1 MNDKR
6 RKIRVNNVL
15 YLKEFTIG
23 YNDFDV
29 NIILTNKENQAERYD
44 VDNIPAMLQTLEILG
59 FKNPIAII

>member
-6 RKIRVNNVL
+6 KIRVTDVL

-23 YNDFDV
+23 DNDFDV
-29 NIILTNKENQAERYD
+29 NIILTNKENQAERYN
-44 VDNIPAMLQTLEILG
+44 VDNIPAMLQILEILG